1 LKWIH
6 AYKIIS
12 NFTQTALGKNMH
24 NSLLLRW
31 IFREVL
37 QHSIEVKIN
46 KIYVESLRYSLA
58 RNAAKKFI
66 LSNR

>member
-1 LKWIH
+1 
-6 AYKIIS
+6 
-12 NFTQTALGKNMH
+12 MH